1 MIQFLLIW
9 SDWGILFLRAV
20 LGLIFM
26 GHGLP
31 KLKSLKSTGENFK
44 KMGFKPGPFWGT
56 LVALLEVFGGLA
68 LILGFFT
75 QIFAALFVIEFVVIL
90 LTVKRK
96 SGFVGGYELD
106 LLILA
111 AAVLLVLIG
120 SGSISLDNSLGI
132 LLF

>member
-1 MIQFLLIW
+1 M
-9 SDWGILFLRAV
+9 
-20 LGLIFM
+20 GLILM

-31 KLKSLKSTGENFK
+31 KLKNLKATGESFQG
-44 KMGFKPGPFWGT
+44 MGFKPGLFWGT

-75 QIFAALFVIEFVVIL
+75 QVFAALVAIEFIVIL
-90 LTVKRK
+90 ATIKRK

-111 AAVLLVLIG
+111 VAVLLVLVG
-120 SGSISLDNSLGI
+120 SGSVSIDNVLGI
-132 LLF
+132 LVW

>member
-9 SDWGILFLRAV
+9 SDWGILLVRAV
-20 LGLIFM
+20 LGLILM

-31 KLKSLKSTGENFK
+31 KLKNLKATGESFQN
-44 KMGFKPGPFWGT
+44 MGFKPGAFWGT
-56 LVALLEVFGGLA
+56 LIAILEVFGGLA
-68 LILGFFT
+68 LTLGFFT
-75 QIFAALFVIEFVVIL
+75 QIFAALVAIEFVVIL
-90 LTVKRK
+90 ATVKRK

-111 AAVLLVLIG
+111 VAILLVLVGGG
-120 SGSISLDNSLGI
+120 SVSIDNSLGI